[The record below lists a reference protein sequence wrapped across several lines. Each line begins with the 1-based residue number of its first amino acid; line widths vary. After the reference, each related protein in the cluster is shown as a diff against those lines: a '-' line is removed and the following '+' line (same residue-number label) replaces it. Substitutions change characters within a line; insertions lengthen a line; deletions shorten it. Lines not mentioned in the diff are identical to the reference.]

1 MTPDE
6 TFGLFEA
13 DPDAIAVPSSALLQ
27 VLDDGLRCRL
37 PGAPPMIS
45 GVVEFQRHLVPLL
58 SLQPEMPDAPE
69 SEAASF
75 LVAICSTRLGLVGI
89 PVRRV
94 RQVAALVDGNYE
106 AEIVQ
111 DAPPWQVGTFQFQD
125 KDYRV
130 INFDRLME
138 VLPG

>member
-1 MTPDE
+1 MKPEE

-37 PGAPPMIS
+37 PGAPPMIP
-45 GVVEFQRHLVPLL
+45 GVIEFQQRLVPLL
-58 SLQPEMPDAPE
+58 SLQPGMTDLPVN
-69 SEAASF
+69 EAVST
-75 LVAICSTRLGLVGI
+75 LVAICSTRRGLVGI

-94 RQVAALVDGNYE
+94 RQVAALADGNYE
-106 AEIVQ
+106 AKIVQ
-111 DAPPWQVGTFQFQD
+111 DAPPWQAGTFQFQD

-130 INFDRLME
+130 ISFDRLME